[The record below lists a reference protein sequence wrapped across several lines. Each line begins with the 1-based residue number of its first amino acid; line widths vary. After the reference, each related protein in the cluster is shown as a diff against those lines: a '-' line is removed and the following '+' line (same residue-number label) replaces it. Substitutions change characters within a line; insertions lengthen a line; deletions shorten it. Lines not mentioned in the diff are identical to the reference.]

1 MTRQDFVLITKIIVE
16 YTDRYSNNISY
27 EELLERLKKLMEQC
41 ED

>member
-1 MTRQDFVLITKIIVE
+1 MTRQEFVLITKIIVE

-27 EELLERLKKLMEQC
+27 EELLKRLEKLMEEC